1 MAGKYR
7 PPRQTVI
14 RDYEVLV
21 SKAEEM
27 KKKAEELIAS
37 GMCPWGPPS
46 FILINDSIT
55 CCQIF
60 VKKET
65 VRVTVKED
73 V

>member
-7 PPRQTVI
+7 PPRLTVI

-21 SKAEEM
+21 SRAEEM

-46 FILINDSIT
+46 FILVNDSIK
-55 CCQIF
+55 CCQVF
-60 VKKET
+60 VKKEQ
-65 VRVTVKED
+65 VRVTVKEE
-73 V
+73 

>member
-14 RDYEVLV
+14 RNYEVLV
-21 SKAEEM
+21 SKADEM
-27 KKKAEELIAS
+27 KSRAEDLIAA

-55 CCQIF
+55 C
-60 VKKET
+60 
-65 VRVTVKED
+65 
-73 V
+73 